1 MLSGYEG
8 YVFGIIGF
16 AIFIAIICLIKKEEE

>member
-16 AIFIAIICLIKKEEE
+16 IVFLMLLCRFKKEDK